1 MKEPILV
8 RDKFLILPTSSWISL
23 SFQSLR
29 VVVDYMEGNQTAEPI
44 IMVVF
49 PLLSLKKGQVNYLNS
64 KGIKA
69 ASIGKG
75 KLCKWRLEVVLYI
88 HLNPRYLVESE
99 SLHKTILL
107 MISTTLLPFA

>member
-1 MKEPILV
+1 MDIF
-8 RDKFLILPTSSWISL
+8 KFSIFSRGSGFTWKATK
-23 SFQSLR
+23 
-29 VVVDYMEGNQTAEPI
+29 TAEPI

-75 KLCKWRLEVVLYI
+75 KLCKWRLEVV
-88 HLNPRYLVESE
+88 SF
-99 SLHKTILL
+99 
-107 MISTTLLPFA
+107 ISICATS